1 MSQDNRLMSIP
12 AVERG
17 LDRPLSDIGQVRS
30 YGPAASE
37 PSQLRDYLFIV
48 LKRKWLIISLCLV
61 VTSLVAV
68 QMFRQPSIYEAVAT
82 IRIEQRA
89 KNVLQTRDFVLNAQP
104 DANFWGT
111 QIKLLQSPALARQVA
126 LSLDLQHN
134 PSFFGSQSQGGIF
147 TALRRM
153 VAGEK
158 RPAVVSPAVAPRSL
172 NIIQEAQLRDEPL
185 SAEELSA
192 LEPYE
197 DAIIGSESVEGITGT
212 NLFVIKYRHTDPDMA
227 QKVANALAEVFRSNN
242 VERAT
247 QNSTKAEDLLAHEI
261 SSLQSKIRHD
271 TEELFNFAREKGL
284 PPSMDSVLNV
294 EAQRLSDLS
303 RQVLEAE
310 NRRKAAQAVYLSA
323 KNSTEPLSIP
333 EVQKSSRITNI
344 QERISALKEKKS
356 ALEVTYTKEWPEVK
370 KAEAAIKRLEAE
382 LEKSSSEAVAM
393 LKAQYEA
400 EQTHENSV
408 REMYIKQRG
417 ITDQQTRD
425 QIEMAAYTQRL
436 ETNKQYLS
444 TLMQKQRE
452 VQIAQGDKGSEV
464 SIENY
469 SRVPK
474 SAVGPPRL
482 RNVLIGFV
490 LSLVAGIGLA
500 FLLDFLDDTVKSLDD
515 IDRYIHLPALA
526 MIPAGRGPV
535 SRLKGLP
542 QPNPETSDSTA
553 LAMIDDV
560 RSPIAESY
568 RHLRTSLLLSSAGQP
583 PRTILVT
590 SSQPSE
596 GKTTTAINTA
606 FMLAQ
611 TGAEV
616 LIIDCDL
623 RRPRLHTQF
632 EVSNA
637 KGLTTWL
644 SGEKNLDALLQ
655 VYAKTPNLKILT
667 SGPVPPNPAELLGSE
682 EMRRLLGQ
690 LSERFA
696 HIIID
701 SPPAISFTDASILS
715 TMVDGVM
722 LVVHGGRSSRAVV
735 RRAKQQLLDV
745 GAHIFGVVLN
755 NVKLETQ
762 DYYYSGY
769 YSENYYA
776 TETEGG
782 PDASARETA

>member
-1 MSQDNRLMSIP
+1 MSQDNRLMP
-12 AVERG
+12 MPAAVERA

-37 PSQLRDYLFIV
+37 PNQLRDYLFVV
-48 LKRKWLIISLCLV
+48 LKRKWLILSLCLV

-68 QMFRQPSIYEAVAT
+68 QMFRQPSIYEAEAM
-82 IRIEQRA
+82 IRIEQRQN
-89 KNVLQTRDFVLNAQP
+89 NVLQTDKFVLNAQP

-134 PSFFGSQSQGGIF
+134 PTFFGTGSQGGIF
-147 TALRRM
+147 SALRRM
-153 VAGEK
+153 VSGEK
-158 RPAVVSPAVAPRSL
+158 KPAAIPVSAPGGL
-172 NIIQEAQLRDEPL
+172 NIIGQAQLKDEPL
-185 SAEELSA
+185 TPEELSA

-197 DAIIGSESVEGITGT
+197 DAIIGSEKVEGIVGT
-212 NLFVIKYRHTDPDMA
+212 NLFLIKFRHTDPEMA
-227 QKVANALAEVFRSNN
+227 QKVANALAEVFQANN
-242 VERAT
+242 IERTT
-247 QNSTKAEDLLAHEI
+247 QNSSSAQDLLARSIAEY
-261 SSLQSKIRHD
+261 QEKNRHD
-271 TEELFNFAREKGL
+271 TEALFNYAREKGL
-284 PPSMDSVLNV
+284 PPTMDASLNV
-294 EAQRLSDLS
+294 EGQRLGDLS
-303 RQVLEAE
+303 RQLLQAE
-310 NRRKAAQAVYLSA
+310 NVRKSAQAVYISA
-323 KNSTEPLSIP
+323 KNSKDIFSVP
-333 EVQKSSRITNI
+333 EVQKSDRIREI
-344 QERISALKEKKS
+344 QVRLSELNDKKAALLVS
-356 ALEVTYTKEWPEVK
+356 YTAEWPEVK
-370 KAEAAIKRLEAE
+370 RTEAAIARLESELDRAATQAVEMLKATYDAE
-382 LEKSSSEAVAM
+382 LE
-393 LKAQYEA
+393 
-400 EQTHENSV
+400 HENSI
-408 REMYIKQRG
+408 RQMYMQQRG

-425 QIEMAAYTQRL
+425 QIEMAAIMQRL

-444 TLMQKQRE
+444 TLVAKQRD

-464 SIENY
+464 KIENP
-469 SRVPK
+469 SRLPQ
-474 SAVGPPRL
+474 APVGPPRL
-482 RNVLIGFV
+482 RNVMIALA

-500 FLLDFLDDTVKSLDD
+500 FLLDFLDDSVKSIDD
-515 IDRYIHLPALA
+515 VDRYIHLPALA
-526 MIPAGRGPV
+526 MIPAGRGGA
-535 SRLKGLP
+535 RLKGI
-542 QPNPETSDSTA
+542 PNATPGPAESTA

-583 PRTILVT
+583 PKTILVT

-632 EVSNA
+632 EVANS

-644 SGEKNLDALLQ
+644 SGEKNLDNLLQ
-655 VYAKTPNLKILT
+655 VCTKTPNLKVLT

-682 EMRRLLGQ
+682 EMRRLLGL

-701 SPPAISFTDASILS
+701 SPPAISFTDSSILS
-715 TMVDGVM
+715 TMVDGVV
-722 LVVHGGRSSRAVV
+722 LVVHSGRSSRAVV

-745 GAHIFGVVLN
+745 GAHIYGVVLN
-755 NVKLETQ
+755 NVKLESQ

-769 YSENYYA
+769 YSNYYS
-776 TETEGG
+776 TETDGG
-782 PDASARETA
+782 QGASAGETA

>member
-1 MSQDNRLMSIP
+1 MSQDNRLMSMP
-12 AVERG
+12 AVERS
-17 LDRPLSDIGQVRS
+17 LDRPLNDIGQVRS

-37 PSQLRDYLFIV
+37 PNQLRDYLFVV
-48 LKRKWLIISLCLV
+48 LKRKWLILSLCLV
-61 VTSLVAV
+61 ITSLVAV
-68 QMFRQPSIYEAVAT
+68 QMFRQPAIYEAQAT

-89 KNVLQTRDFVLNAQP
+89 KNVLQTKDFVLNAQP

-134 PSFFGSQSQGGIF
+134 STFFGSQSQGGIF
-147 TALRRM
+147 AALRRM
-153 VAGEK
+153 VSGDKKPAT
-158 RPAVVSPAVAPRSL
+158 RPAAAPGSL
-172 NIIQEAQLRDEPL
+172 EVIGQARLRDDPL
-185 SAEELSA
+185 TPEELSA

-197 DAIIGSESVEGITGT
+197 DAIVANERVEGIPGT
-212 NLFVIKYRHTDPDMA
+212 NLFVIKYQHIDPEMA
-227 QKVANALAEVFRSNN
+227 QKVANALADVFRANN
-242 VERAT
+242 VERVT
-247 QNSTKAEDLLAHEI
+247 QNSTKAEDLLAREI
-261 SSLQSKIRHD
+261 ASLQDKIRYD
-271 TEELFNFAREKGL
+271 TEALFNYAREKGL
-284 PPSMDSVLNV
+284 PPTMDPTLNV
-294 EAQRLSDLS
+294 EGQRLSDLS
-303 RQVLEAE
+303 KQVLDAE
-310 NRRKAAQAVYLSA
+310 NKRKQAQAVYVNA
-323 KNSTEPLSIP
+323 KNTTDPYSIP
-333 EVQKSSRITNI
+333 DVQKSGRIASL
-344 QERISALKEKKS
+344 QERISELKEKKA
-356 ALEVTYTKEWPEVK
+356 ALKVTYTDEWPDVK
-370 KAEAAIKRLEAE
+370 KADVAIKRLESD
-382 LEKSSSEAVAM
+382 LEKAVAETVGM
-393 LKAQYEA
+393 LKAEA
-400 EQTHENSV
+400 DAAQDHEN
-408 REMYIKQRG
+408 RIRDMYLKQRG
-417 ITDQQTRD
+417 TTDQQTRD
-425 QIEMAAYTQRL
+425 QIMMAEYSQRL
-436 ETNKQYLS
+436 ESNKQNLN
-444 TLMQKQRE
+444 TLLQRQRE
-452 VQIAQGDKGSEV
+452 VQIASGDTGSEV
-464 SIENY
+464 NVENY
-469 SRVPK
+469 SRVPR
-474 SAVGPPRL
+474 SPVGPARM
-482 RNVLIGFV
+482 RNVLIAFV
-490 LSLVAGIGLA
+490 LSLGAGIGLA

-515 IDRYIHLPALA
+515 VDRYIHLPALA
-526 MIPAGRGPV
+526 MIPAGDHRGP
-535 SRLKGLP
+535 RLKGLP
-542 QPNPETSDSTA
+542 QANAGPSESTA
-553 LAMIDDV
+553 LAMVDDV

-632 EVSNA
+632 EVANSR
-637 KGLTTWL
+637 GLTTWL
-644 SGEKNLDALLQ
+644 SGEKDLDNLLQ
-655 VYAKTPNLKILT
+655 SYPKTPNLKILT

-682 EMRRLLGQ
+682 EMRRLLGL

-755 NVKLETQ
+755 NVKVESQ

-769 YSENYYA
+769 YSNYYP
-776 TETEGG
+776 TEADGG
-782 PDASARETA
+782 RDASAGQTA